1 MAHEFKYVKL
11 PDEHGFNDEHVKF
24 LETLDKA
31 LEGAVKGASSKKDID
46 EVKENLTKQLAELKT
61 EFNYEKM
68 QEQLNDL
75 YKKMDPLAR
84 APLSVED
91 EKKKVRALNAKW
103 VKAFLKQDKATMK
116 EIVLQ
121 EKETVWPAHILHTGD
136 NSEIDSG
143 SAAQGGYLIPE
154 LFDTEIHRYIQEG
167 GLARREMRYLP
178 FSGPGNERKLHTLLT
193 SVAVSWIDEGEV
205 KPKDKPTFA
214 QLTQELK
221 VLAVIVLMTE
231 EILEDAAID
240 LVSLCSQLIGEAIAV
255 EEDTQFFMGTG
266 APWTG
271 IVNAVG
277 ITPAIM
283 QAGVGRDELTPSH
296 FLALKYSLTTA
307 QRRGGKFYMHPEIWA
322 YLRSYRASAV
332 ASADQE
338 GNYLVQ
344 EPTGGEPSLLWGS
357 PVVESE
363 VLPDWDD
370 INDVD
375 EPIAIYSN
383 LQRTCVYGDKLGTRV
398 KLLDQATVT
407 DSDGNSINL
416 AERDMMALRVHRRVG
431 FLPVLPQGIAVL
443 FTGPV
448 S

>member
-1 MAHEFKYVKL
+1 MHEFKYVKL
-11 PDEHGFNDEHVKF
+11 PDEHGFKDEELKF
-24 LETLDKA
+24 LETMDKA

-46 EVKENLTKQLAELKT
+46 EVKDTLAKQLSELKN

-91 EKKKVRALNAKW
+91 KKAREREVNNKW
-103 VKAFLKQDKATMK
+103 VKAFLKRDERGMK
-116 EIVLQ
+116 DIVMQ
-121 EKETVWPAHILHTGD
+121 EKQTVWPSHVLHTGD

-154 LFDTEIHRYIQEG
+154 LFDAEIHRYIQEG

-178 FSGPGNERKLHTLLT
+178 FSGPGNERKLHSLLT
-193 SVAVSWIDEGEV
+193 NVTVSWVDEGEV
-205 KPKDKPTFA
+205 KPKSKPTFA

-221 VLAVIVLMTE
+221 VLAVIVIMTE
-231 EILEDAAID
+231 EILEDSAID
-240 LVSLCSQLIGEAIAV
+240 LVRLCSELIGEAIAV

-271 IVNAVG
+271 IINAAG

-283 QAGVGRDELTPSH
+283 QPGLTGANMNPSQ

-307 QRRGGKFYMHPEIWA
+307 QRRGGKYYMHPEIWA
-322 YLRSYRASAV
+322 ALRAYRSSAV
-332 ASADQE
+332 GAGDQE

-344 EPTGGEPSLLWGS
+344 SPVAGEPNLLWGS

-370 INDVD
+370 ISDPD
-375 EPIAIYSN
+375 EPVAIYAN
-383 LQRTCVYGDKLGTRV
+383 LQRTCVYGDKLGTRI

-407 DSDGNSINL
+407 DSQGATINL

-431 FLPVLPQGIAVL
+431 FLPILPQGIAVM